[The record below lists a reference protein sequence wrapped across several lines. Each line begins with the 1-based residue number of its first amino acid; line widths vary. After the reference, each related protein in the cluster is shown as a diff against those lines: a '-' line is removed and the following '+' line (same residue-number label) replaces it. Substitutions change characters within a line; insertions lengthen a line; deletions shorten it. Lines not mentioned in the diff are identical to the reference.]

1 MSDSYEILEVTDSAA
16 WDGFVRLAGGSIFS
30 TRSWLDCA
38 QDAAGGEVRCYGC
51 YKNGRLIAGISGL
64 ENRRGRIRQLS
75 TPVLSPHGGLLCAPV
90 PSKGPAKVEAEW
102 NRAARVLADHLTRSY
117 GHVRLIHAPS
127 IQDVRPFTWAGWE
140 AGVRYTYQLSFP
152 DLDSI
157 WERLERR
164 TRTVIRKAERAGFH
178 FRATDDMDLLRRQYT
193 SVYARQDEKA
203 PVDPALVERFAQGV
217 LGKNLAEA
225 FVVESAAGEA
235 ASIVVFVKGFD
246 TAYAWVA
253 GQNPAY
259 ASSGSASLLYW
270 RFLAQTTCGKFDFG
284 GANIPS
290 IALFKRGFGGDLVS
304 YFTVEGFS
312 NQLVRCGVRGRE
324 AARRLLKG

>member
-1 MSDSYEILEVTDSAA
+1 MSDSYEILEVTDPAA

-38 QDAAGGEVRCYGC
+38 RDAVGGEVRCYGC
-51 YKNGRLIAGISGL
+51 YKNGRLLAGVSGL
-64 ENRRGRIRQLS
+64 ENRRSRIRQLS

-90 PSKGPAKVEAEW
+90 PSKGPAKVEAER
-102 NRAARVLADHLTRSY
+102 NRAARSLADHLIRIY
-117 GHVRLIHAPS
+117 GHVRLIHDPS

-140 AGVRYTYQLSFP
+140 SAVRYTYHLSFP
-152 DLDSI
+152 DLDSL

-164 TRTVIRKAERAGFH
+164 TRTVIRKAERTGFQ
-178 FRATDDMDLLRRQYT
+178 FRATDDMDLLRRQFS
-193 SVYARQDEKA
+193 SVYARQDAKA
-203 PVDPALVERFAQGV
+203 PVEPALVERFARGV
-217 LGKNLAEA
+217 IGKNLAEA
-225 FVVESAAGEA
+225 FVVESASGEA

-259 ASSGSASLLYW
+259 ISSGSASLLYW
-270 RFLAQTTCGKFDFG
+270 RFLAQTNVEKFDFG
-284 GANIPS
+284 GANLPS
-290 IALFKRGFGGDLVS
+290 VALFKRGFGGDLVS
-304 YFTVEGFS
+304 YFAVEGFS
-312 NQLVRCGVRGRE
+312 NQLVRCAVKGRE